1 VITVLSVKTIIGKNL
16 TKKKPAVILIVMV
29 STLLLEKESVRKAK
43 LLLLKLGKVLSRV
56 LQLLVFHALLLRDT
70 QL

>member
-1 VITVLSVKTIIGKNL
+1 MITVLSVKTIIGKNL
-16 TKKKPAVILIVMV
+16 IKKKPVVILIVMV

>member
-1 VITVLSVKTIIGKNL
+1 MITVLSVKTIIGKNL

-56 LQLLVFHALLLRDT
+56 LQLLEFHALLLRDT